1 VPHAGWYNDETDPT
15 LARWFDGVAW
25 TEHAVVKAD
34 WEAIGQPPPPPVELA
49 AGGASPRSG
58 RIRMAV
64 GSAAVAVVLVVAGVA
79 LAQDGDD
86 PPAEDRPTAQDRDVA
101 DRFGD
106 DVDELDSLGDTVGD
120 VPTDASASDDDG
132 GGGSSSASGSTKTST
147 SSKKTTQ
154 DGTVTRTERR
164 SESHVIPGTSEAVGS
179 GDQSDVGND
188 TNKNIDID
196 YEQVDPSTTTTAS
209 PPPSTE
215 DTTAPPPSVP
225 ADGETDT
232 GP

>member
-1 VPHAGWYNDETDPT
+1 MPHAGWYNDETDPT

-49 AGGASPRSG
+49 AAGAPPRSG
-58 RIRMAV
+58 RVRMAV
-64 GSAAVAVVLVVAGVA
+64 GSAAVAAVLVVAGVA
-79 LAQDGDD
+79 LAKDGDD

-101 DRFGD
+101 HGFGD
-106 DVDELDSLGDTVGD
+106 DGDELDGLGDAVGD
-120 VPTDASASDDDG
+120 VPTDGSASGDDDG
-132 GGGSSSASGSTKTST
+132 ASGSSGSTGSTTKTST

-179 GDQSDVGND
+179 RDQEDVGND

-196 YEQVDPSTTTTAS
+196 VEQRDPVTTTTVS

-225 ADGETDT
+225 VDPDG
-232 GP
+232 P

>member
-1 VPHAGWYNDETDPT
+1 M
-15 LARWFDGVAW
+15 
-25 TEHAVVKAD
+25 
-34 WEAIGQPPPPPVELA
+34 
-49 AGGASPRSG
+49 
-58 RIRMAV
+58 RMAV
-64 GSAAVAVVLVVAGVA
+64 GSAAVAAVLVVAGVA

-86 PPAEDRPTAQDRDVA
+86 PAAEDRPTTQDRDVA
-101 DRFGD
+101 DGFGD
-106 DVDELDSLGDTVGD
+106 DVDALDGLGDTVGD
-120 VPTDASASDDDG
+120 VPADGSASGDDG
-132 GGGSSSASGSTKTST
+132 GASGSSGSTGSTTKTST

-215 DTTAPPPSVP
+215 DTAPP
-225 ADGETDT
+225 DGGTTDGGT
-232 GP
+232 DSSEGP